1 MPDFI
6 LKGGVF
12 IMVPLVACMIVSL
25 GIIMERAFALRRS
38 LLISSSV
45 ARAVELFKSPDDLDR
60 LIRLCQ
66 SDDSGLSRLI
76 QTALDHLGWPK
87 TENME
92 AVTTKARAEV
102 NRMERGLVALEIFVG
117 IGPLLGLL
125 GTVFGMMHIFEGL
138 GNQGSTVQTMAVAK
152 GIAEALNATV
162 AGLIVAVPSL
172 IAWSYFMR
180 KIESTAVE
188 MENICADLLSKLYRT
203 Q

>member
-25 GIIMERAFALRRS
+25 GIMMERAFALRRS

-92 AVTTKARAEV
+92 AVTTRPCVSRSPTDIRQRPPSRAGAEQRCVRRFGRRGTNGLRRESAGCDGGDARSPP
-102 NRMERGLVALEIFVG
+102 
-117 IGPLLGLL
+117 GP
-125 GTVFGMMHIFEGL
+125 
-138 GNQGSTVQTMAVAK
+138 AA
-152 GIAEALNATV
+152 
-162 AGLIVAVPSL
+162 
-172 IAWSYFMR
+172 
-180 KIESTAVE
+180 
-188 MENICADLLSKLYRT
+188 
-203 Q
+203 